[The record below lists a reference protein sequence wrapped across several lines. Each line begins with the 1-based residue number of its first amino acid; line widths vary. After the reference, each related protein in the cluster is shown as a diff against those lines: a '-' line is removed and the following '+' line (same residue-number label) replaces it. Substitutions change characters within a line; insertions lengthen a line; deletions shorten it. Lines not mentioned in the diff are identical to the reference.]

1 MKNKAS
7 KVRTNA
13 TFNTPGQAILFKRS
27 RIFSKSRMHTF
38 TKPALYLI
46 SIGEL
51 KFLSRSY
58 VAMADDNY
66 PKTADVVLGSPTE
79 DNVASLCL
87 AMGPTIFCTH
97 TGSR

>member
-1 MKNKAS
+1 MDFLKVKDAHIYKAS
-7 KVRTNA
+7 PVSD
-13 TFNTPGQAILFKRS
+13 Q
-27 RIFSKSRMHTF
+27 
-38 TKPALYLI
+38 YW
-46 SIGEL
+46 EL

-87 AMGPTIFCTH
+87 AIGPTIICTH